1 MIIGIDGS
9 RLGVK
14 SSGIGRYLL
23 GLLPALD
30 RLMPEAEF
38 ILYTKRNTSLHL
50 PSERWTVKSDPNQF
64 CQKLPNVFWT
74 RFRLGML
81 AAQDQIEVFWAANTL
96 TPLHLGNIPIVTTVY
111 DLNHL
116 LVPQSMS
123 FINRHAHRQWLANDI
138 RNSCVV
144 VAISNGT
151 SLRMLRSLGRQADYV
166 AKPGIPLADISL
178 TTTEAEIELDNL
190 GITKPYLLAVGTRE
204 PRKNLA
210 ATIAAVS
217 LLKQSNH
224 AFVKHRLV
232 LAGAKGWGN
241 DPLRKTAPE
250 WILPLGYVSDRQLV
264 ALYKHAEVFIF
275 PSLYEGFGIPVSE
288 ALLFGCPVVTTDI
301 PELHEAGNHTVIYIA
316 TTPEAIAEGINQA
329 ISRIRPI
336 PHRPTYNW
344 MSSALQMRDAFK
356 QAALCKTQQ

>member
-1 MIIGIDGS
+1 MIVGIDGS

-14 SSGIGRYLL
+14 ASGIGRYLI
-23 GLLPALD
+23 GLLSSLD

-38 ILYTKRNTSLHL
+38 ILYTKRNTSLQL
-50 PSERWTVKSDPNQF
+50 PSERWTIKSDPNQF
-64 CQKLPNVFWT
+64 WQKLPNVLWT
-74 RFRLGML
+74 RFRLGTL
-81 AAQDQIEVFWAANTL
+81 ATQDQIEVFWAANTL
-96 TPLHLGNIPIVTTVY
+96 TPLHLGNIPTVTTVY

-123 FINRHAHRQWLANDI
+123 FINRHAHRRWLASDI

-166 AKPGIPLADISL
+166 AKPGIPLAEISL
-178 TTTEAEIELDNL
+178 TATETVTELDNL
-190 GITKPYLLAVGTRE
+190 GIIGPYLLAVGTRE

-210 ATIAAVS
+210 ATIAAVT
-217 LLKQSNH
+217 LLKQRNT
-224 AFVKHRLV
+224 ALKDHRLV
-232 LAGAKGWGN
+232 LAGGKGWGN
-241 DPLRKTAPE
+241 DPISKTAPE

-288 ALLFGCPVVTTDI
+288 ALLFGCPVVATDI
-301 PELHEAGNHTVIYIA
+301 PELHEAGNHTAIYVS
-316 TTPEAIAEGINQA
+316 TTPEAIAAGITQA
-329 ISRIRPI
+329 TSQV
-336 PHRPTYNW
+336 RPTPHQPTHNW
-344 MSSALQMRDAFK
+344 ASSALQMRDAFK
-356 QAALCKTQQ
+356 HAAQSKTPL